1 MARKRNQIVN
11 RITVDI
17 MDLAARFLG
26 MNDDEIGA
34 WMRKAVSDWNSGC
47 TADDVDPLV
56 KECYEK
62 SLEAMQKRQDINAQN
77 YLAHHR
83 KTKALCSGKPNTIST
98 NDKTA
103 EVTTPSAGGS
113 CATNYSLQEDSTRK
127 DEDELTYAGNGALRN
142 LEPSCR
148 QNFTADVP
156 TREDGK
162 FKSDRGDS
170 GYLESATSATK
181 LATTLCP
188 EASTDKTSK
197 EGGDTR
203 EDSQDC
209 KSGTPSLL
217 PFTVTTTRNQL
228 AGEITPESQDKTSLP
243 VSLAGNAPASTSGV
257 KKPYGTCG
265 HVMLTDE
272 EGHHLREVYGEN
284 LRIAI
289 DILDAY
295 IENGGKA
302 AKKYKNHAAV
312 MRKGNW
318 VWEKVQKMVLDEKRI
333 ANADRSGK
341 SFKQMERDRE
351 ANLMHSSL
359 FAPSIYGT
367 DNKRIANG

>member
-1 MARKRNQIVN
+1 MVE
-11 RITVDI
+11 
-17 MDLAARFLG
+17 LASHILSMSDA
-26 MNDDEIGA
+26 EKAA
-34 WMRKAVSDWNSGC
+34 WLTKAVHDCLNGC
-47 TADDVDPLV
+47 TDADADPFIKV
-56 KECYEK
+56 QYDNTMNEIKAKQEYD
-62 SLEAMQKRQDINAQN
+62 ARRYQQ
-77 YLAHHR
+77 H
-83 KTKALCSGKPNTIST
+83 KALCSGKPNTIST

-113 CATNYSLQEDSTRK
+113 CTNH
-127 DEDELTYAGNGALRN
+127 
-142 LEPSCR
+142 
-148 QNFTADVP
+148 
-156 TREDGK
+156 
-162 FKSDRGDS
+162 
-170 GYLESATSATK
+170 

-188 EASTDKTSK
+188 EISADKTSK

-203 EDSQDC
+203 EDSQNLRDSDAP
-209 KSGTPSLL
+209 KGVSTAGGSLESGTPSLL

-243 VSLAGNAPASTSGV
+243 VSLAGNAPASASGV

-272 EGHHLREVYGEN
+272 EGRHLREVYGEN

-359 FAPSIYGT
+359 FAPSIG
-367 DNKRIANG
+367 NKRIANG

>member
-1 MARKRNQIVN
+1 MARPKNEKPKILM
-11 RITVDI
+11 VDI
-17 MDLAARFLG
+17 MSLVTHLLG
-26 MNDDEIGA
+26 MNDEQIGA
-34 WMRKAVSDWNSGC
+34 WIRKAVNDCLEGC
-47 TADDVDPLV
+47 IREDVDKLV
-56 KECYEK
+56 KECYER
-62 SLEAMQKRQDINAQN
+62 SLEAMRKKQDTDAQTYRRRLERQ
-77 YLAHHR
+77 H
-83 KTKALCSGKPNTIST
+83 KALCSGKPNTIST

-113 CATNYSLQEDSTRK
+113 CAN
-127 DEDELTYAGNGALRN
+127 
-142 LEPSCR
+142 P
-148 QNFTADVP
+148 
-156 TREDGK
+156 
-162 FKSDRGDS
+162 
-170 GYLESATSATK
+170 
-181 LATTLCP
+181 LATTLCTK
-188 EASTDKTSK
+188 ASTDKTSK

-295 IENGGKA
+295 IENNGKA
-302 AKKYKNHAAV
+302 AKRYKNHAAV

-318 VWEKVQKMVLDEKRI
+318 VWRNVQEMKRLENS
-333 ANADRSGK
+333 ANRSGK
-341 SFKQMERDRE
+341 SFKQQDRDHQSE
-351 ANLMHSSL
+351 LLHTSL
-359 FAPSIYGT
+359 FAPSIG
-367 DNKRIANG
+367 NKRIANG

>member
-1 MARKRNQIVN
+1 MARPKNEKPKILM
-11 RITVDI
+11 VDI
-17 MDLAARFLG
+17 MSLVTHLLG
-26 MNDDEIGA
+26 MNDEQIGA
-34 WMRKAVSDWNSGC
+34 WIRKAVNDCLEGC
-47 TADDVDPLV
+47 IREDVDKLV
-56 KECYEK
+56 KECYER
-62 SLEAMQKRQDINAQN
+62 SLEAMKKKQEFDAQTYRRRIERQGKNAN
-77 YLAHHR
+77 
-83 KTKALCSGKPNTIST
+83 P
-98 NDKTA
+98 
-103 EVTTPSAGGS
+103 
-113 CATNYSLQEDSTRK
+113 
-127 DEDELTYAGNGALRN
+127 
-142 LEPSCR
+142 
-148 QNFTADVP
+148 
-156 TREDGK
+156 
-162 FKSDRGDS
+162 
-170 GYLESATSATK
+170 

-188 EASTDKTSK
+188 EISTEKTSK
-197 EGGDTR
+197 EGGGTR
-203 EDSQDC
+203 EDSLDR

-228 AGEITPESQDKTSLP
+228 AGETTPESQDKTSLP

-295 IENGGKA
+295 IENSGKA

-333 ANADRSGK
+333 ANADRRGK

-359 FAPSIYGT
+359 FAPSIDGT
-367 DNKRIANG
+367 DNKMIANG

>member
-1 MARKRNQIVN
+1 MARPRKEIA
-11 RITVDI
+11 TTI
-17 MDLAARFLG
+17 MVEIMSLVTHLLG
-26 MNDDEIGA
+26 MTDEQIGA
-34 WMRKAVSDWNSGC
+34 WIRKAVNDCLEGC
-47 TADDVDPLV
+47 VREDVDDLV
-56 KECYEK
+56 RECYER

-83 KTKALCSGKPNTIST
+83 KIKALCSGKPNTIST

-113 CATNYSLQEDSTRK
+113 CAN
-127 DEDELTYAGNGALRN
+127 
-142 LEPSCR
+142 P
-148 QNFTADVP
+148 
-156 TREDGK
+156 
-162 FKSDRGDS
+162 
-170 GYLESATSATK
+170 
-181 LATTLCP
+181 LATTLCTK
-188 EASTDKTSK
+188 ASTNKTSK

-203 EDSQDC
+203 EDSLDC

-295 IENGGKA
+295 IENNGKA
-302 AKKYKNHAAV
+302 AKRYKNHAAV

-318 VWEKVQKMVLDEKRI
+318 VWRNVQEMKRLENS
-333 ANADRSGK
+333 ANRSGK
-341 SFKQMERDRE
+341 SFKQQDRDHQSE
-351 ANLMHSSL
+351 LLHTSL
-359 FAPSIYGT
+359 FAPSIG
-367 DNKRIANG
+367 NKRIANG

>member
-1 MARKRNQIVN
+1 
-11 RITVDI
+11 

-34 WMRKAVSDWNSGC
+34 WMRKAVSDWNNGC

-98 NDKTA
+98 NDKNA

-113 CATNYSLQEDSTRK
+113 CAN
-127 DEDELTYAGNGALRN
+127 
-142 LEPSCR
+142 P
-148 QNFTADVP
+148 
-156 TREDGK
+156 
-162 FKSDRGDS
+162 
-170 GYLESATSATK
+170 
-181 LATTLCP
+181 LATTLCT
-188 EASTDKTSK
+188 EVSADKISK

-295 IENGGKA
+295 IENNGKA
-302 AKKYKNHAAV
+302 AKRYKNHAAV

-318 VWEKVQKMVLDEKRI
+318 VWRNVQEMKRLENS
-333 ANADRSGK
+333 ANRSGK
-341 SFKQMERDRE
+341 SFKQQDRDHQSE
-351 ANLMHSSL
+351 LLHTSL
-359 FAPSIYGT
+359 FAPSIG
-367 DNKRIANG
+367 NKRIANG

>member
-1 MARKRNQIVN
+1 MARPKNEKPKILM
-11 RITVDI
+11 VDI
-17 MDLAARFLG
+17 MSLVTHLLG
-26 MNDDEIGA
+26 MNDEQIGA
-34 WMRKAVSDWNSGC
+34 WIRKAVNDCLEGC
-47 TADDVDPLV
+47 VREDVDDLV
-56 KECYEK
+56 RECYER
-62 SLEAMQKRQDINAQN
+62 SLEAMRKKQDTDAQTYRRRLERQ
-77 YLAHHR
+77 H
-83 KTKALCSGKPNTIST
+83 KALCSGKPNTIST

-113 CATNYSLQEDSTRK
+113 CATNYSLQEASTRK

-142 LEPSCR
+142 LAPSCR
-148 QNFTADVP
+148 QNFTADAP
-156 TREDGK
+156 TREDGE
-162 FKSDRGDS
+162 FKSDRGNS
-170 GYLESATSATK
+170 GNLESATSATK

-203 EDSQDC
+203 EDSLDC

-257 KKPYGTCG
+257 KRPYGTCG

-295 IENGGKA
+295 IENNGKA
-302 AKKYKNHAAV
+302 AKRYKNHAAV

-318 VWEKVQKMVLDEKRI
+318 VWRNVQEMKRLENS
-333 ANADRSGK
+333 ANRSGK
-341 SFKQMERDRE
+341 SFKQQDRDHQSE
-351 ANLMHSSL
+351 LLHTSL
-359 FAPSIYGT
+359 FAPSIG
-367 DNKRIANG
+367 NKRIANG

>member
-1 MARKRNQIVN
+1 M
-11 RITVDI
+11 VDI
-17 MDLAARFLG
+17 MSLVTHLLG
-26 MNDDEIGA
+26 MNDEQIGA
-34 WMRKAVSDWNSGC
+34 WIRKAVNDCLEGC
-47 TADDVDPLV
+47 IREDVDKLV
-56 KECYEK
+56 KECYER
-62 SLEAMQKRQDINAQN
+62 SLEAMRKKQDTDAQTYRRRLERQ
-77 YLAHHR
+77 H
-83 KTKALCSGKPNTIST
+83 KALCSGKPNTIST

-113 CATNYSLQEDSTRK
+113 CAN
-127 DEDELTYAGNGALRN
+127 
-142 LEPSCR
+142 P
-148 QNFTADVP
+148 
-156 TREDGK
+156 
-162 FKSDRGDS
+162 
-170 GYLESATSATK
+170 
-181 LATTLCP
+181 LATTLCTK
-188 EASTDKTSK
+188 ASTDKTSK

-295 IENGGKA
+295 IENNGKA
-302 AKKYKNHAAV
+302 AKRYKNHAAV

-318 VWEKVQKMVLDEKRI
+318 VWRNVQEMKRLENS
-333 ANADRSGK
+333 ANRSGK
-341 SFKQMERDRE
+341 SFKQQDRDHQSE
-351 ANLMHSSL
+351 LLHTSL
-359 FAPSIYGT
+359 FAPSIG
-367 DNKRIANG
+367 NKRIANG

>member
-1 MARKRNQIVN
+1 MARPKKEIAKIVGIN
-11 RITVDI
+11 MVE
-17 MDLAARFLG
+17 LASHILSMSDA
-26 MNDDEIGA
+26 EKAA
-34 WMRKAVSDWNSGC
+34 WLTKAVHDCLNGC
-47 TADDVDPLV
+47 TDADADPFIKV
-56 KECYEK
+56 QYDNTMNEIKAKQEYD
-62 SLEAMQKRQDINAQN
+62 ARRYQQ
-77 YLAHHR
+77 H
-83 KTKALCSGKPNTIST
+83 KALCSGKPNTIST

-113 CATNYSLQEDSTRK
+113 CATNYSLQEASTRK

-142 LEPSCR
+142 LAPSCR
-148 QNFTADVP
+148 QNFTADAT
-156 TREDGK
+156 TREDVE

-170 GYLESATSATK
+170 GNLESATSATK
-181 LATTLCP
+181 LTTTLCT

-284 LRIAI
+284 LKIAI

-295 IENGGKA
+295 IENNGKA
-302 AKKYKNHAAV
+302 AKRYKNHAAV
-312 MRKGNW
+312 MCKGNW
-318 VWEKVQKMVLDEKRI
+318 VWRNVQEMKRLENS
-333 ANADRSGK
+333 ANRSGK
-341 SFKQMERDRE
+341 SFKQQDRDHQSE
-351 ANLMHSSL
+351 LLHTSL
-359 FAPSIYGT
+359 FAPSIG
-367 DNKRIANG
+367 NKRIANG

>member
-1 MARKRNQIVN
+1 MARPRKEIA
-11 RITVDI
+11 TTI
-17 MDLAARFLG
+17 MVEIMSLVTHLLG
-26 MNDDEIGA
+26 MTDEQIGV
-34 WMRKAVSDWNSGC
+34 WIRKAVNDCLEGC
-47 TADDVDPLV
+47 VREDVDDLV
-56 KECYEK
+56 RECYER

-83 KTKALCSGKPNTIST
+83 KTKALCSSKPNTIST

-113 CATNYSLQEDSTRK
+113 CAN
-127 DEDELTYAGNGALRN
+127 
-142 LEPSCR
+142 P
-148 QNFTADVP
+148 
-156 TREDGK
+156 
-162 FKSDRGDS
+162 
-170 GYLESATSATK
+170 
-181 LATTLCP
+181 LATTSCRLK
-188 EASTDKTSK
+188 STEKASK

-228 AGEITPESQDKTSLP
+228 AGEIAPESQDKTSLP

-257 KKPYGTCG
+257 KKPYGTSG

-272 EGHHLREVYGEN
+272 EGRHLRELYGEN

-318 VWEKVQKMVLDEKRI
+318 VWGKVQKMVLDEKRI

-359 FAPSIYGT
+359 FAPSIDGT

>member
-1 MARKRNQIVN
+1 MARPRKE
-11 RITVDI
+11 TATTI
-17 MDLAARFLG
+17 MVEIMSLVTHLLG
-26 MNDDEIGA
+26 MTDEQIGA
-34 WMRKAVSDWNSGC
+34 WIRKAVNDCLEGC
-47 TADDVDPLV
+47 VREDVDDLV
-56 KECYEK
+56 RECYER

-103 EVTTPSAGGS
+103 EATTPSAGGS
-113 CATNYSLQEDSTRK
+113 CAN
-127 DEDELTYAGNGALRN
+127 
-142 LEPSCR
+142 P
-148 QNFTADVP
+148 
-156 TREDGK
+156 
-162 FKSDRGDS
+162 
-170 GYLESATSATK
+170 

-188 EASTDKTSK
+188 EISVDKTSK

-203 EDSQDC
+203 EGSLDC

-228 AGEITPESQDKTSLP
+228 AGEIAPESQDKTSLP